1 MNEYLI
7 LIAAHDKRGL
17 SIEEEQHCIAEYG
30 KWATEL
36 GEKHVTGRR
45 LALNEGKLL
54 PSKKEVITDGPF
66 VEAKELIAGI
76 ILIQAES
83 LDQACEFADTCPL
96 RAYFQLYV
104 KETN

>member
-7 LIAAHDKRGL
+7 LIAAHDEKSL
-17 SIEEEQHCIAEYG
+17 SIEEGQKCITDYG
-30 KWATEL
+30 KWASEL

-45 LALNEGKLL
+45 LAFTDGRLL
-54 PSKKEVITDGPF
+54 PSKKEVVTDGPF

-76 ILIQAES
+76 ILVQAES
-83 LDQACEFADTCPL
+83 LDHACELADACPL
-96 RAYFQLYV
+96 RAYFQLFV